1 MHKRWRPPL
10 RTHAQWRLPAEAT
23 RPIGGGKIFLAA
35 SEKKMINLYNREPTK
50 RSLPRLCVHLALKR
64 AAESHS
70 QDVTRRNYSPHN
82 TKG

>member
-1 MHKRWRPPL
+1 M
-10 RTHAQWRLPAEAT
+10 
-23 RPIGGGKIFLAA
+23 GGGKIFLAA

-64 AAESHS
+64 AADSHS
-70 QDVTRRNYSPHN
+70 QDVTRRDYFSHN